1 MPFPPPAPLPPPL
14 MMPPVPEEVVSVE
27 LANLG
32 LMTPEEEQSNQQLH
46 FTVRRPRSLPVV
58 PGTTGSG
65 AVPKRGQLARSW
77 SLDAPMPWL
86 HPLQCITCLVLRD
99 DELQSWRNLT
109 CALGGMCVQWTPGS
123 KGAHVVLDDF
133 VRRRLP
139 AFDADRAK
147 TDRASTSRLSPHV
160 HYGEI
165 SVRFIFHV
173 ARPRQRHASTEL
185 PAAVLQS
192 MPR

>member
-46 FTVRRPRSLPVV
+46 FTVRRPRSLPVL
-58 PGTTGSG
+58 PGTPGSG

-173 ARPRQRHASTEL
+173 ARPRQSLTSTEL